1 MPNWCETSYIIE
13 GDHKEIYDL
22 YHLMHKLEHRKAS
35 LLPNGFGKRWLG
47 NLVHALGG
55 DWKKVY
61 CRGEWHDLQ
70 LVDKTLCYKVTAAWQ
85 EPFEVDRLL
94 KEKYPS
100 LRIFFMAE
108 EELLEYYKTNDIEG
122 KYFPTR
128 YTLYSE
134 DYIIEC
140 SSSEAL
146 LTAAS
151 EEYGVSFQDM
161 PELNNYLGEHEDKG
175 YYIEYKL
182 LNG

>member
-1 MPNWCETSYIIE
+1 
-13 GDHKEIYDL
+13 
-22 YHLMHKLEHRKAS
+22 
-35 LLPNGFGKRWLG
+35 
-47 NLVHALGG
+47 
-55 DWKKVY
+55 
-61 CRGEWHDLQ
+61 
-70 LVDKTLCYKVTAAWQ
+70 
-85 EPFEVDRLL
+85 
-94 KEKYPS
+94 
-100 LRIFFMAE
+100 MAE

-182 LNG
+182 VNRWTSDSFLSYHKYSLKTTNYRYNWLMLLPKASAHLWKKTNLHFGFSQLFSDFYFGFGQKIPHPYFGFGQDIH